1 VDLGWWFDAA
11 GPPIDLYGRHDEMK
25 RVFISVLLATTLS
38 GIGMCAVAQPLLG
51 DNPLA
56 MLGKAK
62 SDLKLNTSQQ
72 LQWDAVVAQ
81 TKAAHDAVRTN
92 FEQLKTALQAEL
104 AKPEPDFAALAAL
117 ADGIRDRHTAL
128 HKQTRNAWLALYATF
143 TPDQKAVAR
152 DAIKAG
158 IERMRERRA
167 MHHGAPSN

>member
-1 VDLGWWFDAA
+1 
-11 GPPIDLYGRHDEMK
+11 MK
-25 RVFISVLLATTLS
+25 RVFFAVLLATTLG
-38 GIGMCAVAQPLLG
+38 GISLCAVAQPSLG
-51 DNPLA
+51 GNPLA

-81 TKAAHDAVRTN
+81 TKAAHDAGRTD

-104 AKPEPDFAALAAL
+104 AKPEPDFASVAAL
-117 ADGIRDRHTAL
+117 ADGVRDRNATL

-143 TPDQKAVAR
+143 TPDQKAIAR
-152 DAIKAG
+152 DTIKAG
-158 IERMRERRA
+158 IDRMRERRA

>member
-1 VDLGWWFDAA
+1 
-11 GPPIDLYGRHDEMK
+11 MK
-25 RVFISVLLATTLS
+25 RVFFAVVLATALG
-38 GIGMCAVAQPLLG
+38 GIGMGAVAQPLLG
-51 DNPLA
+51 GNPLA

-72 LQWDAVVAQ
+72 LQWDTVVAQ
-81 TKAAHDAVRTN
+81 TKAAHDAGRTD

-104 AKPEPDFAALAAL
+104 AKPEPDFAALATL
-117 ADGIRDRHTAL
+117 ADSVRDRHAAL

-152 DAIKAG
+152 DTIKAG
-158 IERMRERRA
+158 IDRMRERRA

>member
-1 VDLGWWFDAA
+1 
-11 GPPIDLYGRHDEMK
+11 MK

>member
-1 VDLGWWFDAA
+1 
-11 GPPIDLYGRHDEMK
+11 MK
-25 RVFISVLLATTLS
+25 RVFFAVLLATTLG

-51 DNPLA
+51 GNPLA

-72 LQWDAVVAQ
+72 LQWDAAVAQ
-81 TKAAHDAVRTN
+81 TKAAHDAGRTD

-104 AKPEPDFAALAAL
+104 AKPEPDFAALATL
-117 ADGIRDRHTAL
+117 ADGVRDQHAAL

-152 DAIKAG
+152 DTIRAG

>member
-1 VDLGWWFDAA
+1 VHSGRWFDAA

-25 RVFISVLLATTLS
+25 RVFFAVLLATTLS
-38 GIGMCAVAQPLLG
+38 GIGMGAVAQPLLDG
-51 DNPLA
+51 NPLA
-56 MLGKAK
+56 ILGKVK

-72 LQWDAVVAQ
+72 LQWDAVIAQ
-81 TKAAHDAVRTN
+81 TKAAHDAGRTH

-104 AKPEPDFAALAAL
+104 AKPEPDFAAVAVL
-117 ADGIRDRHTAL
+117 ADGVRDQHAAL

-158 IERMRERRA
+158 IGRMQERRA
-167 MHHGAPSN
+167 MHRGAPSN

>member
-1 VDLGWWFDAA
+1 
-11 GPPIDLYGRHDEMK
+11 MK
-25 RVFISVLLATTLS
+25 RVFFAVLLAIALG
-38 GIGMCAVAQPLLG
+38 GIGMGAVAQPLLG
-51 DNPLA
+51 GNPLA

-81 TKAAHDAVRTN
+81 TKAAHDAGRTD

-104 AKPEPDFAALAAL
+104 AKPEPDFAALATL
-117 ADGIRDRHTAL
+117 ADGVRDRHAAL

-152 DAIKAG
+152 DTIRAG